1 MAIMP
6 QGTGR
11 TVRTSRNS
19 YSSAF
24 EFDEPGGGFVR
35 TPKPHQA
42 DTADEKIVLQLIGAL
57 RHHAVNPNRI
67 AADMMTQDVHVQ
79 EQLSQLVFACLGS
92 WAEMA
97 DCTQSSHPLRHVYDT
112 SRKMVDSLFV

>member
-1 MAIMP
+1 M
-6 QGTGR
+6 
-11 TVRTSRNS
+11 TVRGEAAIQRSIDTFSNR
-19 YSSAF
+19 F
-24 EFDEPGGGFVR
+24 EYDKPGSGFAR